1 MELHTLLFGFCGI
14 KTRLTLVL
22 ILYKLNDT
30 FGQ

>member
-1 MELHTLLFGFCGI
+1 MELHTLLSGFCGI
-14 KTRLTLVL
+14 KTHLTLVL